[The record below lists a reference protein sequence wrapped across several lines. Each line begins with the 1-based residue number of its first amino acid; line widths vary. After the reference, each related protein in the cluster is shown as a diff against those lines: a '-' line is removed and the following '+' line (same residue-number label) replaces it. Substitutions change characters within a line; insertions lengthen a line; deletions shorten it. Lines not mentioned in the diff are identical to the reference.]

1 MFSFLDKRLSYLKK
15 QKSKLADT
23 ALMLYNDDEGNPK
36 GNYLY
41 FLGASNSDPND
52 WNAYKDW
59 ILKYV
64 LVNSEELRNDKQLL
78 DFYIQYVN
86 PATENAKNSIKNF
99 WNNNGPD
106 NFNKKNE
113 FSGFYFM
120 FAAYVWMRSMNFS
133 HEECLNS

>member
-15 QKSKLADT
+15 QKSKLADA

>member
-15 QKSKLADT
+15 QKGSIAEN
-23 ALMLYNDDEGNPK
+23 AIMLYNDNEANPTE
-36 GNYLY
+36 NYLY

-64 LVNSEELRNDKQLL
+64 ISREEIRNDKQLL

-86 PATENAKNSIKNF
+86 PATEKAKNSIKNF

-120 FAAYVWMRSMNFS
+120 FAGYVFMRNSNFS
-133 HEECLNS
+133 HEECINS

>member
-1 MFSFLDKRLSYLKK
+1 MFGFLDKRLSYLKK
-15 QKSKLADT
+15 QKGKIAEN
-23 ALMLYNDDEGNPK
+23 ALMLYNDNEYFPK
-36 GNYLY
+36 ENYLY

-64 LVNSEELRNDKQLL
+64 ISHKVIRNDKQLL

-113 FSGFYFM
+113 LSGFYFM
-120 FAAYVWMRSMNFS
+120 FAGYVFMRSVNIS

>member
-1 MFSFLDKRLSYLKK
+1 
-15 QKSKLADT
+15 
-23 ALMLYNDDEGNPK
+23 MLYNDNEANPTE
-36 GNYLY
+36 NYLY

-59 ILKYV
+59 ILNYV
-64 LVNSEELRNDKQLL
+64 VEHREELKNDKQLL

-120 FAAYVWMRSMNFS
+120 FAGYVFMRSISIS
-133 HEECLNS
+133 HEERLNS